1 MGKTIRGARKGKNSI
16 FTAHTR
22 LRKGPVRLRKI
33 DYAEKCAGR
42 VPLSRLFDRPIG
54 ATAARQIPVLK
65 VTCSNHV
72 SVTAALSLGGPGVDF
87 SSTAVSRRSGSIPSG
102 LRLLDWCSGY
112 HVCFTRSR
120 SPVRARYPV
129 ESVGES
135 ARGHAGHAFF
145 PTRREGYVKGVVKA
159 IVHESGRAARPSRRS
174 SSRMRTGIRGIRSSS
189 SRPRACTRARSCTAA
204 PRRSWRSATCCR

>member
-1 MGKTIRGARKGKNSI
+1 MQPRLTAQTALGERAAPPLRAERDSSAARAAAARGTRARNNVGGRVTRLGRHRSRKAKMGKTIRGARKGKNSI

-72 SVTAALSLGGPGVDF
+72 SVTAALSLGGPGGGLQFHSRFATERFDSVWAA
-87 SSTAVSRRSGSIPSG
+87 TAG
-102 LRLLDWCSGY
+102 L
-112 HVCFTRSR
+112 V
-120 SPVRARYPV
+120 
-129 ESVGES
+129 
-135 ARGHAGHAFF
+135 
-145 PTRREGYVKGVVKA
+145 
-159 IVHESGRAARPSRRS
+159 
-174 SSRMRTGIRGIRSSS
+174 
-189 SRPRACTRARSCTAA
+189 
-204 PRRSWRSATCCR
+204 

>member
-1 MGKTIRGARKGKNSI
+1 MLNGKLTASETTAPLLSTHTGCSSGHARRRAAAAISEAVELAAWLTAQTALAERAVPPQRAERDSSAARAAAARAHARATTGQTRNLPRSTQVRKAKMGKTIRGARKGKNSI

-72 SVTAALSLGGPGVDF
+72 SVTAALSLGGPGGGLQFHSRFATERFDSVWAA
-87 SSTAVSRRSGSIPSG
+87 TAG
-102 LRLLDWCSGY
+102 L
-112 HVCFTRSR
+112 V
-120 SPVRARYPV
+120 
-129 ESVGES
+129 
-135 ARGHAGHAFF
+135 
-145 PTRREGYVKGVVKA
+145 
-159 IVHESGRAARPSRRS
+159 
-174 SSRMRTGIRGIRSSS
+174 
-189 SRPRACTRARSCTAA
+189 
-204 PRRSWRSATCCR
+204 